1 MSLSR
6 PNSYKYFGE
15 PLFHRFTYVM
25 HIEDSRN
32 ADTTVGR
39 VFMFGTGRSGCL
51 GRPGKDCVRR
61 DQIEWYKAVSRR
73 VEADDPY
80 RNNGLAFM
88 HHPLQEHM
96 FLVNNYPVHG
106 QKRDWSGCQ
115 AINTGLY
122 SEFKQQGT
130 VKWVSAGSDHSSD
143 FWGNYGGINL
153 AYGRKSGSN
162 SYGPKFALRGARIFD
177 MSISTLSG
185 SMEVDTW
192 IRQEDDSI
200 DYQEDFAMP
209 TQFSWIRSSYCYGSE
224 HLSSSQWKAFL

>member
-39 VFMFGTGRSGCL
+39 VFMFGTGRNGCL

-88 HHPLQEHM
+88 HHPL
-96 FLVNNYPVHG
+96 
-106 QKRDWSGCQ
+106 
-115 AINTGLY
+115 
-122 SEFKQQGT
+122 
-130 VKWVSAGSDHSSD
+130 
-143 FWGNYGGINL
+143 
-153 AYGRKSGSN
+153 
-162 SYGPKFALRGARIFD
+162 
-177 MSISTLSG
+177 
-185 SMEVDTW
+185 
-192 IRQEDDSI
+192 
-200 DYQEDFAMP
+200 
-209 TQFSWIRSSYCYGSE
+209 
-224 HLSSSQWKAFL
+224 

>member
-1 MSLSR
+1 
-6 PNSYKYFGE
+6 
-15 PLFHRFTYVM
+15 M

-39 VFMFGTGRSGCL
+39 VFMFGTGRNGCI

-106 QKRDWSGCQ
+106 QKRDWSGC
-115 AINTGLY
+115 
-122 SEFKQQGT
+122 
-130 VKWVSAGSDHSSD
+130 
-143 FWGNYGGINL
+143 
-153 AYGRKSGSN
+153 
-162 SYGPKFALRGARIFD
+162 
-177 MSISTLSG
+177 
-185 SMEVDTW
+185 
-192 IRQEDDSI
+192 
-200 DYQEDFAMP
+200 
-209 TQFSWIRSSYCYGSE
+209 
-224 HLSSSQWKAFL
+224 